1 MSRIRDRRDR
11 QKKSSKVA
19 LQSLTLYYRLSKKT
33 YNSRD
38 SPMVTHSNTNLPV
51 RSLCTGE
58 RTGPAAFSD
67 LWSYVAEIRVIEII
81 NGSCEIVCPRSNI
94 KDHGSLR
101 EALPTP
107 SALDFLFSSV

>member
-1 MSRIRDRRDR
+1 MT
-11 QKKSSKVA
+11 KLTKEKVGEKIDSGIA
-19 LQSLTLYYRLSKKT
+19 STKRGKEKKT

-67 LWSYVAEIRVIEII
+67 LWSYVPGIVFRQEI
-81 NGSCEIVCPRSNI
+81 
-94 KDHGSLR
+94 
-101 EALPTP
+101 
-107 SALDFLFSSV
+107 